1 MKRKKKNYN
10 KKRNILLIISLIL
23 VFSLCFFIYK
33 GRVLS
38 FTTFFQDIGSSIT
51 SLFVSKRVDYLNTT
65 SLQEENLKEENE
77 ELKEI
82 LNLKNT
88 MASYEII
95 YTTITNRNT
104 DYWFYTVT
112 IDKGKKDGIKEDMV
126 VINEKGLVGR
136 VIEVHPLSSVVKLI
150 TANDSMNKISVDIT
164 SDDTT
169 YKGIISGYD
178 YTDNYILVT
187 SIRSTSEIKEGD
199 IVTTNGLGTLFPE
212 GIMIGEVKE
221 ISNDDLGVSKVLKV
235 KSFVDFENI
244 RYLAVLK
251 RGD

>member
-1 MKRKKKNYN
+1 MRKKRKYYDG
-10 KKRNILLIISLIL
+10 KRNLIVISSLVLIFL
-23 VFSLCFFIYK
+23 VCFFVYR

-77 ELKEI
+77 DLKKLLE
-82 LNLKNT
+82 LKNT
-88 MASYEII
+88 MSSYEMI

-112 IDKGKKDGIKEDMV
+112 IDKGKKDGISEDMV
-126 VINEKGLVGR
+126 VINESGLVGR

-150 TANDSMNKISVDIT
+150 TSNDSVNKIAVDIT
-164 SDDTT
+164 SGENT

-178 YTDNYILVT
+178 SSNDYILVT
-187 SIRSTSEIKEGD
+187 SIRSTSDIKEGD

-212 GIMIGEVKE
+212 GIMVGEVKE